1 MSEEKSLFER
11 VSFTLP
17 SGETTNWRI
26 DCTALSDAD
35 LECLAQLA
43 ATRAGNF
50 GRVEPISPAS
60 RRFAD
65 ALRRHATGGP
75 VLLVDDVL
83 DSGATMED
91 YRGGRDAIGV
101 VIFARGPAPDWVRPL
116 FYVGDV
122 VEKVEEELEE
132 LKGRVH
138 YYQPAGEADILAAI
152 DEIGTSRN
160 SLLLQVTRLEEKAE
174 MVDAAAM
181 LLLDWRRQVGDDSEV
196 PLSIRRWL
204 AAYDSLG
211 GHDGC

>member
-1 MSEEKSLFER
+1 MNKEKSLFER

-17 SGETTNWRI
+17 SGESTNWRI
-26 DCTALSDAD
+26 DCSALSEGD

-43 ATRAGNF
+43 ATRVGNF
-50 GRVEPISPAS
+50 GRVEPISPTA
-60 RRFAD
+60 RPFAD

-83 DSGATMED
+83 ASGATMED
-91 YRGGRDAIGV
+91 YRGDREAVGV
-101 VIFARGPAPDWVRPL
+101 VIFARGPAPEWVRPL

-122 VEKVEEELEE
+122 VDKVESEIDE
-132 LKGRVH
+132 LKRRVA
-138 YYQPAGEADILAAI
+138 YYQPTGERDAFEAVEEL
-152 DEIGTSRN
+152 GTSRN
-160 SLLLQVTRLEEKAE
+160 SLLLQVNRLEEKAE
-174 MVDAAAM
+174 MVDAAAT
-181 LLLDWRRQVGDDSEV
+181 LLLDWRHQVGDESQV